1 MLDGQTK
8 RLVGERH
15 SVRRRLSNKR
25 AGQKR
30 TSRALMTTAR
40 REEARPRSFCG
51 SWRGGGKLCEC
62 YCEFPPG
69 GCWGRRAVR
78 GNETHPRGRA
88 RGDAAEC
95 TSPDQRGHDA
105 ASTERLQSPPTFGE
119 ATRFFCPERERASL
133 DVGTLFSSLVEVRDT
148 ADCTRCIQWTTSRLV
163 YEKYHVHNDS

>member
-1 MLDGQTK
+1 
-8 RLVGERH
+8 
-15 SVRRRLSNKR
+15 
-25 AGQKR
+25 
-30 TSRALMTTAR
+30 MTITAR

-62 YCEFPPG
+62 YCEFHRG
-69 GCWGRRAVR
+69 LLGETRGEG
-78 GNETHPRGRA
+78 GNETPSRARA

-119 ATRFFCPERERASL
+119 ATRFFFCPERERASL

-163 YEKYHVHNDS
+163 YEKYHVHNDSYIL

>member
-1 MLDGQTK
+1 MDGQTK

-133 DVGTLFSSLVEVRDT
+133 DVGTLFKSSLVEVRDT
-148 ADCTRCIQWTTSRLV
+148 ADCTRCIQ
-163 YEKYHVHNDS
+163 